1 MAIPDIAVRKLFST
15 PLLLAHLDGADEI
28 NRALLAHFLPKPA
41 QETGRR
47 HTNLGGWQS
56 EDNFHTLELPEAQ
69 RLCQMVTEVVSSAT
83 AVYAHGGL
91 VEAQLA
97 WRVNAWVNI
106 NPPGAS
112 NAMHGHAGAFW
123 SAVYYV
129 DDGGA
134 GPDDGGELFFHDPR
148 GLMPAMHDPLL
159 KFRIEGCVTA
169 GYTESLRP
177 EPGLLVVFPSWL
189 LHGVDPFHG
198 VRPRVSVAFNFGAPT
213 Q

>member
-1 MAIPDIAVRKLFST
+1 MAESSPT
-15 PLLLAHLDGADEI
+15 GCLD
-28 NRALLAHFLPKPA
+28 
-41 QETGRR
+41 
-47 HTNLGGWQS
+47 
-56 EDNFHTLELPEAQ
+56 
-69 RLCQMVTEVVSSAT
+69 
-83 AVYAHGGL
+83 
-91 VEAQLA
+91 
-97 WRVNAWVNI
+97 NI
-106 NPPGAS
+106 E
-112 NAMHGHAGAFW
+112 AFW